1 MDCLI
6 ELVYPHWNTIVSNI
20 IGMILLG
27 LGVYF
32 RKAVG
37 AALQYIWRYF
47 RRTYR
52 KARRFKFCQCF
63 PAHTLEYIRLKRQL
77 RKLEFYEQKEKEQNE
92 ELEENVIILLTWT
105 SKFRYFRKEDA
116 LKAMCWNRPYT
127 HMIFGLAIN
136 RKHIKL
142 IDNQHAL
149 FTITTEGRELLYRRG
164 ILRALD

>member
-1 MDCLI
+1 MECFFKL
-6 ELVYPHWNTIVSNI
+6 LSPHWNTIVSNI

-32 RKAVG
+32 RKVVG

-52 KARRFKFCQCF
+52 KARRFNLSQCF
-63 PAHTLEYIRLKRQL
+63 PSHTLEYIKLKRQL
-77 RKLEFYEQKEKEQNE
+77 RKLEFYEKKEKEQNE
-92 ELEENVIILLTWT
+92 ELEKNITTLLIWA
-105 SKFRYFRKEDA
+105 SKFRYFAKEDA
-116 LKAMCWNRPYT
+116 LKSMSWQRPYT

-136 RKHIKL
+136 REHIKL
-142 IDNQHAL
+142 IDNRQSL
-149 FTITTEGRELLYRRG
+149 FSITTEGRELLYRRG

>member
-6 ELVYPHWNTIVSNI
+6 QLISPHWNTIATNI
-20 IGMILLG
+20 IGTILLG

-52 KARRFKFCQCF
+52 KARRFKLCQCF
-63 PAHTLEYIRLKRQL
+63 PSHTLEYIRLKRQL

-105 SKFRYFRKEDA
+105 SKFRYFRKDDA
-116 LKAMCWNRPYT
+116 LKAMRWNRPYT

-136 RKHIKL
+136 REHIKL

-149 FTITTEGRELLYRRG
+149 FAITTEGRELLYRRG